1 MFKSLALEC
10 AWHGEIEDLI
20 RKTKAALL
28 KTELVQ
34 QRVSVCRAIL
44 PQAEDVRAN
53 IRTRMK
59 DPFES

>member
-1 MFKSLALEC
+1 
-10 AWHGEIEDLI
+10 LI
-20 RKTKAALL
+20 RKTQEALL

-34 QRVSVCRAIL
+34 KRVSVCRAIL
-44 PQAEDVRAN
+44 PQAEDVRAK